1 MREITKLMIK
11 KYDLKKLGY
20 DFLGYPFKKT
30 SELSFHHLIVAHR
43 YCKEKGLG
51 EGYLWWNGAILKQSS
66 SHEYLHIIE
75 SKDLDRFNAITSEL
89 IDENIKGYLAEE
101 NLLAINDILNGFEK
115 EYCGV
120 RTKKGYPLIKEEY
133 TQRLVRKR
141 R

>member
-30 SELSFHHLIVAHR
+30 SELSFHHLIVPHR
-43 YCKEKGLG
+43 HCKENGLG
-51 EGYLWWNGAILKQSS
+51 EGYLWWNGVILRQNT

-89 IDENIKGYLAEE
+89 IDENIKGYLDQE
-101 NLLAINDILNGFEK
+101 NLLAINDILNGFER
-115 EYCGV
+115 EYSGT

-133 TQRLVRKR
+133 TRRLIRKKG
-141 R
+141 

>member
-43 YCKEKGLG
+43 YCKERGLG
-51 EGYLWWNGAILKQSS
+51 EGYLWWNGAILKQST

-89 IDENIKGYLAEE
+89 IDENIKGYLDQK
-101 NLLAINDILNGFEK
+101 NLLAIDDVLTGFEK
-115 EYCGV
+115 EYCSA

>member
-51 EGYLWWNGAILKQSS
+51 EGYLWWNGAILRQST

-89 IDENIKGYLAEE
+89 IDENVKGYLDQD
-101 NLLAINDILNGFEK
+101 NLLAINDILNGFER
-115 EYCGV
+115 EYSGT

-133 TQRLVRKR
+133 TRRLVRKR
-141 R
+141 G

>member
-1 MREITKLMIK
+1 MREITKEMIIAYK
-11 KYDLKKLGY
+11 LKKLGY
-20 DFLGYPFKKT
+20 DFMGFPFNKT

-51 EGYLWWNGAILKQSS
+51 EGYLWWNGAILKQST

>member
-1 MREITKLMIK
+1 MREITKEMILAYK
-11 KYDLKKLGY
+11 LKKLGY
-20 DFLGYPFKKT
+20 DFMGFSFKKT

-43 YCKEKGLG
+43 YCKERGLG
-51 EGYLWWNGAILKQSS
+51 EGYLWWNGAILKQST

-75 SKDLDRFNAITSEL
+75 SKDLDRFLAITSEL
-89 IDENIKGYLAEE
+89 IDENIKGYLDQE
-101 NLLAINDILNGFEK
+101 NLLAIDDILNSFEK
-115 EYCGV
+115 EYCGA

>member
-43 YCKEKGLG
+43 YCKERGLG
-51 EGYLWWNGAILKQSS
+51 EGYLWWNGAILKQST

-89 IDENIKGYLAEE
+89 IDENIKGYLDQE
-101 NLLAINDILNGFEK
+101 NLLAINDILNGFER
-115 EYCGV
+115 EYSGT

-133 TQRLVRKR
+133 TRRLVRKR
-141 R
+141 G